1 MNVLVTGAFGNLG
14 RNAVRVLTAK
24 GHHVRCFDLKTSPNE
39 ESAWKAKTKFRG
51 QIEFVWGDIRN
62 AANVAAAVRDQD
74 VVVHLCFIMPPGTDD
89 RPEWAEEINIGGIKN
104 LVDAVRVLSPP
115 PKIIFSSSF
124 VVFGDTQD
132 QPPPR
137 RATDPVV
144 ATDNYSRHKIECEKV
159 LQESGLQWCVM
170 RFGVVPP
177 LSLGGVT
184 PKMYD
189 FPFKAR
195 MEFIHPHDVGL
206 AITNAVTSDEVWG
219 KILLIG
225 AGKGGQ
231 ITYGDFL
238 GRIMEVMGLGRLP
251 EEAFG
256 NEPAY
261 MDWLDTE
268 ESQRL
273 LQYQE
278 HTFEDFVRQLPKI
291 MGPAK
296 YIVPLIRPIA
306 RRWVLSKSPYYKS
319 KKHT

>member
-14 RNAVRVLTAK
+14 RNAVRGLVGK

-39 ESAWKAKTKFRG
+39 EYAWKAKTKFRG
-51 QIEFVWGDIRN
+51 QIEFVWGDIRD
-62 AANVAAAVRDQD
+62 ANDVAAAVKDQD

-89 RPEWAEEINIGGIKN
+89 CPEWAEEINVGGTKNVIDAIK
-104 LVDAVRVLSPP
+104 AMSPLP
-115 PKIIFSSSF
+115 RIIFSSSF

-137 RATDPVV
+137 RVTDQVV
-144 ATDNYSRHKIECEKV
+144 ATDNYSRHKIECEKM
-159 LQESGLQWCVM
+159 LQDSSLQWCVM

-177 LSLGGVT
+177 LSLRGTT
-184 PKMYD
+184 PKMFA

-195 MEFIHPHDVGL
+195 IEFIHPQDVGL
-206 AITNAVTSDEVWG
+206 AIANAASSNETWG

-231 ITYGDFL
+231 LYYGDFL

-278 HTFEDFVRQLPKI
+278 HTFEDFVKELPR
-291 MGPAK
+291 MLGPAK
-296 YIVPLIRPIA
+296 YIVPLFRPIA
-306 RRWVLSKSPYYKS
+306 RRWVLNKSPYYKS
-319 KKHT
+319 KKHG